1 MSFSQNIILFL
12 HPERSVCIMS
22 DTKEYIIDQAYKLF
36 LQKSYEAV
44 SISDISDSI
53 GLTKGALYHHFVNK
67 EDLFKAVIDKYMK
80 VIGLIDIREDI
91 TVAQFIELEINH
103 LKKIVYTISF
113 DNQSFVPVNYLSFLI
128 DALRHYPGF
137 AEEYEQFFNQVISK
151 LKTILA
157 NAIINGEIRD
167 DLDIDLVALNIFSTT
182 VGITA
187 NFFRRLSPEEAIE
200 TFKKQM
206 FEYYKIL
213 KK

>member
-1 MSFSQNIILFL
+1 
-12 HPERSVCIMS
+12 MS

-36 LQKSYEAV
+36 LVKSYEAV
-44 SISDISDSI
+44 SISDISESI

-103 LKKIVYTISF
+103 LKKIVYTISIN
-113 DNQSFVPVNYLSFLI
+113 DQSFVPVNYLSFLI

-137 AEEYEQFFNQVISK
+137 AEEYELFFDEVISK
-151 LKTILA
+151 LKIILA
-157 NAIINGEIRD
+157 NAIKKGEVKD
-167 DLDIDLVALNIFSTT
+167 DIDIDLVALNIFSTT

-187 NFFRRLSPEEAIE
+187 NFFRRLTPEEAIE

>member
-1 MSFSQNIILFL
+1 MQT
-12 HPERSVCIMS
+12 ERSVCFMS
-22 DTKEYIIDQAYKLF
+22 DTREYIIDQAYKLF
-36 LQKSYEAV
+36 LAKSYEAV
-44 SISDISDSI
+44 SISEISVSI

-80 VIGLIDIREDI
+80 VIGLININENI
-91 TVAQFIELEINH
+91 SLVEFIDLEIKH
-103 LKKIVYTISF
+103 LKKIVLTIST
-113 DNQSFVPVNYLSFLI
+113 DESFVPVNYLSFLI

-137 AEEYEQFFNQVISK
+137 AQEYEQFFEEVIGK

-157 NAIINGEIRD
+157 NAIATGEIRGNI
-167 DLDIDLVALNIFSTT
+167 DLDLVALNIFSTT

-187 NFFRRLSPEEAIE
+187 NFFRQLTPEQAIE
-200 TFKKQM
+200 TFQKQM

>member
-1 MSFSQNIILFL
+1 L

-44 SISDISDSI
+44 SISEISESI

-103 LKKIVYTISF
+103 LKKIVYTISI
-113 DNQSFVPVNYLSFLI
+113 DDQSFVPVNYLSFLI

-137 AEEYEQFFNQVISK
+137 AEEYELFFDEVIGK
-151 LKTILA
+151 LKIILA
-157 NAIINGEIRD
+157 NAIKKGEVRN

-187 NFFRRLSPEEAIE
+187 NFFRHLTPEEAIE

-206 FEYYKIL
+206 LEYYKIL
-213 KK
+213 KR